1 MMTLTS
7 LAWKRPLSNDQ
18 LSLAALTTDMCMR
31 LFVFKWF
38 SQWRQF
44 HWFTSLPVYL
54 HGVSLS
60 CDSYVD
66 LRPLKCCSASF
77 TKASWS
83 TPGNN
88 STIFLN
94 LSKVLQTNSRRGKR
108 RIWVLIINSWL
119 TIWLFVTIN
128 FPKVTVEKKY
138 MLSKEW
144 LHCKE
149 EGDEDRYQYML

>member
-1 MMTLTS
+1 MLNASVFFTIFILDDDFNISSMKMPFVQWPIVICS
-7 LAWKRPLSNDQ
+7 S
-18 LSLAALTTDMCMR
+18 DMCMC
-31 LFVFKWF
+31 LFVLKWF
-38 SQWRQF
+38 SQWQQF
-44 HWFTSLPVYL
+44 HSFTSLPVYL

-94 LSKVLQTNSRRGKR
+94 FSKVLQTYSRRGKR

-119 TIWLFVTIN
+119 RIWLFVTN
-128 FPKVTVEKKY
+128 SPKVEKKY
-138 MLSKEW
+138 M
-144 LHCKE
+144 
-149 EGDEDRYQYML
+149 

>member
-1 MMTLTS
+1 MSSDVKINASVFFTIFILDDDSNITS
-7 LAWKRPLSNDQ
+7 IKTAFVQWPTVICSSEKY
-18 LSLAALTTDMCMR
+18 MH
-31 LFVFKWF
+31 LFVLKCFF
-38 SQWRQF
+38 QWRQF

-94 LSKVLQTNSRRGKR
+94 FSKVLHTNSRRWKR

-128 FPKVTVEKKY
+128 FPKY
-138 MLSKEW
+138 
-144 LHCKE
+144 
-149 EGDEDRYQYML
+149 R